1 MRRLL
6 SFVLYITISLQ
17 IVNAQDFSNGIIR
30 FMNIPVDGPKEIMKK
45 QLEERDFKYNMFE
58 GCYQGKF
65 NGKNVSVLISTNHN
79 NVDRICVVYPEMS
92 EIVIK
97 SEYNYL
103 LQQFQ
108 TNNKYLSLPVNKA
121 ISEGDNIKYEI
132 SLRNKAYSCSFLYL
146 SPDVYTEDERVC
158 IKSNLERMMGKS
170 DPFLEEISTEMTES
184 LISCF
189 NQRENDILPVDKVSN
204 LFAHIRDGIVSFV
217 LNENNGIYRI
227 VIYYD
232 NMVNRP
238 HGEDL

>member
-170 DPFLEEISTEMTES
+170 DSFLEEISTEMTES

-189 NQRENDILPVDKVSN
+189 NQRENDILPVD
-204 LFAHIRDGIVSFV
+204 
-217 LNENNGIYRI
+217 
-227 VIYYD
+227 
-232 NMVNRP
+232 
-238 HGEDL
+238 

>member
-45 QLEERDFKYNMFE
+45 QLEERDFKYNTFE

-170 DPFLEEISTEMTES
+170 DSFLEEISTEMTES

-189 NQRENDILPVDKVSN
+189 NQRENDILPVD
-204 LFAHIRDGIVSFV
+204 
-217 LNENNGIYRI
+217 
-227 VIYYD
+227 
-232 NMVNRP
+232 
-238 HGEDL
+238 